1 MPEQTERF
9 QHNLMNHLSC
19 GTGAPLV
26 AGRGAR
32 GHAAAP
38 GDIFARDLRPCAG
51 NWSPALAALLNRGIV
66 PVVPRYGSVGAS
78 GDLMPSAYIARAL
91 LGMGQVDYQG
101 RRMPAGEALRAA
113 GLETMHFA
121 PKEGLA
127 LINGTTGMT
136 AFAALVWVDA
146 WRVLR
151 ALLGAVALAIEALEA
166 PSEPYQ
172 PWVHES
178 KGHPG
183 QIAVAA
189 YVARFARRQRLCHRI
204 LHSTLLLAAL
214 RAARSRPGLGGAG
227 CARAPSSSAK
237 INSANDN
244 PLIDPETGTLYRAG
258 NFYGG
263 HISRLLD
270 TLKMDFAIE
279 ANWANALFAVLVD
292 DKFNGGL
299 PANLVPDPGMNSGFK
314 GMQLSITSLTCAIRQ
329 MAGPS
334 SIHSLPTEQ
343 YNQDVVSLGMHSAVT
358 AADALECL
366 RNAIA
371 MVLLAAAQA
380 VDLRGGPAQAGAG
393 KPPRLRCR
401 APRRGVSR
409 SRPAD
414 GGRHPRARARDPIRK
429 RLLRLI
435 VGRFVG
441 WTLSA
446 KGAFPAAASQA
457 ALFKKSGAT
466 GPAQAGGPPHDFLD
480 AFHFRGTYFVTVN
493 WAAALSAVPTVTTT
507 GCKPGGALAGTV

>member
-1 MPEQTERF
+1 MPNSLVLGLRPISIEDVEDVARHGAPVEFAEPARARIRQGRVKLEERLAAGDRIYGVNTGVGGNIKFSLDAEQTERF

-19 GTGAPLV
+19 GTGAPLPRDV
-26 AGRGAR
+26 VRAAMLLRLATFAR
-32 GHAAAP
+32 GSS
-38 GDIFARDLRPCAG
+38 GVRWELV
-51 NWSPALAALLNRGIV
+51 SALEGLLNRGIV

-78 GDLMPSAYIARAL
+78 GDLMPSAYIGRAL

-113 GLETMHFA
+113 GLATVRFA

-136 AFAALVWVDA
+136 AFAALVWLDA

-151 ALLGAVALAIEALEA
+151 ALLGAVALAIEALQA
-166 PSEPYQ
+166 PSEPYR

-189 YVARFARRQRLCHRI
+189 HVLGLLGGSGLVTESYIQRCYSLRCVPQG
-204 LHSTLLLAAL
+204 LGPAWEAL
-214 RAARSRPGLGGAG
+214 DAARAVVERE
-227 CARAPSSSAK
+227 

-244 PLIDPETGTLYRAG
+244 PLIDPETGDIYRAG

-270 TLKMDFAIE
+270 TFKLDFAIE
-279 ANWANALFAVLVD
+279 GNWANALFAVLVD

-358 AADALECL
+358 AADAIECL
-366 RNAIA
+366 RNAVA

-380 VDLRGGPAQAGAG
+380 VDLRGGPEQLGQG
-393 KPPRLRCR
+393 SRRIYDGVRRL
-401 APRRGVSR
+401 APFLESD
-409 SRPAD
+409 RPMEDDIVALAHD
-414 GGRHPRARARDPIRK
+414 IHGGR
-429 RLLRLI
+429 L
-435 VGRFVG
+435 
-441 WTLSA
+441 
-446 KGAFPAAASQA
+446 AAGQ
-457 ALFKKSGAT
+457 
-466 GPAQAGGPPHDFLD
+466 
-480 AFHFRGTYFVTVN
+480 RI
-493 WAAALSAVPTVTTT
+493 
-507 GCKPGGALAGTV
+507 

>member
-1 MPEQTERF
+1 MPNSLVLGLRPISIEDVENVARRQARVEFAEPARARIRQGRVKLQERLAAGDSIYGVNTGVGGNIKFALDAGQTERF

-19 GTGAPLV
+19 GTGAPLPQDIV
-26 AGRGAR
+26 RAAMLLRLATFSRGTSGVR
-32 GHAAAP
+32 WE
-38 GDIFARDLRPCAG
+38 LV
-51 NWSPALAALLNRGIV
+51 SALEQLLNRGIV

-78 GDLMPSAYIARAL
+78 GDLMPSAYIGRTL
-91 LGMGQVDYQG
+91 LGLGHVDFEG
-101 RRMPAGEALRAA
+101 RRMPAAEALRAA
-113 GLETMHFA
+113 GLEPVRFA

-136 AFAALVWVDA
+136 AFAALLWADA
-146 WRVLR
+146 WRVLH
-151 ALLGAVALAIEALEA
+151 ALLGAVALSIEALQA
-166 PSEPYQ
+166 PSEPYR

-189 YVARFARRQRLCHRI
+189 HV
-204 LHSTLLLAAL
+204 LALIDGSAFVTESHIQKCYSLRCAPQGLGPAWEAL
-214 RAARSRPGLGGAG
+214 DAARAVVERE
-227 CARAPSSSAK
+227 

-244 PLIDPETGTLYRAG
+244 PLIDPHTGNIYRAG

-270 TLKMDFAIE
+270 TLKLDFAVE

-299 PANLVPDPGMNSGFK
+299 PANLVPDPGVNSGFK

-366 RNAIA
+366 RNATA

-380 VDLRGGPAQAGAG
+380 VDLRGGPQQLGQGSRQIYDAVRQVATFLDRDRPMEDEIAALAQKIQAG
-393 KPPRLRCR
+393 RL
-401 APRRGVSR
+401 
-409 SRPAD
+409 
-414 GGRHPRARARDPIRK
+414 
-429 RLLRLI
+429 
-435 VGRFVG
+435 
-441 WTLSA
+441 
-446 KGAFPAAASQA
+446 
-457 ALFKKSGAT
+457 
-466 GPAQAGGPPHDFLD
+466 
-480 AFHFRGTYFVTVN
+480 
-493 WAAALSAVPTVTTT
+493 
-507 GCKPGGALAGTV
+507 

>member
-1 MPEQTERF
+1 MPNSLVLGLRPISIEDVEDVARREARVEFAEPARARIRQGRVKLEERLAAGDRIYGVNTGVGGNIKFSLDAEQTERF

-19 GTGAPLV
+19 GTGAPLSRDV
-26 AGRGAR
+26 VRAAMLLRLATFSRGTSAVR
-32 GHAAAP
+32 WE
-38 GDIFARDLRPCAG
+38 LV
-51 NWSPALAALLNRGIV
+51 SALEDLLNHGIV

-78 GDLMPSAYIARAL
+78 GDLMPSYIARAL
-91 LGMGQVDYQG
+91 MGMGQVDYQG
-101 RRMPAGEALRAA
+101 RRIPAEEALRAA
-113 GLETMHFA
+113 GLATVRFA

-136 AFAALVWVDA
+136 AFAALLWLDA

-151 ALLGAVALAIEALEA
+151 ALLGAVALSIEALQA
-166 PSEPYQ
+166 PSEPYR

-189 YVARFARRQRLCHRI
+189 HVL
-204 LHSTLLLAAL
+204 SLLEGSGFVTESYIQKCYSLRCVPQGLGPAWEAL
-214 RAARSRPGLGGAG
+214 DAARAVVERE
-227 CARAPSSSAK
+227 

-244 PLIDPETGTLYRAG
+244 PLIDPETGDLYRAG

-270 TLKMDFAIE
+270 TLKLDFAIE

-292 DKFNGGL
+292 DKFSGGL
-299 PANLVPDPGMNSGFK
+299 PANLVPEPGINSGFK
-314 GMQLSITSLTCAIRQ
+314 GMQLSISSLTCAIRQ

-366 RNAIA
+366 RNATA

-380 VDLRGGPAQAGAG
+380 VDLRGGPE
-393 KPPRLRCR
+393 RLGQGS
-401 APRRGVSR
+401 RRIYDAVR
-409 SRPAD
+409 Q
-414 GGRHPRARARDPIRK
+414 
-429 RLLRLI
+429 
-435 VGRFVG
+435 V
-441 WTLSA
+441 
-446 KGAFPAAASQA
+446 AA
-457 ALFKKSGAT
+457 
-466 GPAQAGGPPHDFLD
+466 FLD
-480 AFHFRGTYFVTVN
+480 RDRPMEGDIA
-493 WAAALSAVPTVTTT
+493 
-507 GCKPGGALAGTV
+507 ALAGQIHLPTSGL